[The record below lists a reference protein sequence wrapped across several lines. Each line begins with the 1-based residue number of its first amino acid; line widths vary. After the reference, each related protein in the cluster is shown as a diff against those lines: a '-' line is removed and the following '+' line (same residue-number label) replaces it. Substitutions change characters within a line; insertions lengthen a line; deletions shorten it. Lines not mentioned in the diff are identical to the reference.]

1 MGDFWFVGWMD
12 KRYTKQYD
20 CAAFFID
27 VQRTQFERELT
38 LPQDNDLTPGFI
50 KKHWSNE
57 WSKTNNPI
65 EGDAALM
72 KGMEGYHLGVVAILA
87 HGQIV
92 IVHNSKAAGGVLV
105 SAPQNCLTEIKDYYT
120 WNKR

>member
-1 MGDFWFVGWMD
+1 MGDFWFVGWMA
-12 KRYTKQYD
+12 KRYTEQYD

-50 KKHWSNE
+50 KKYWPNE
-57 WSKTNNPI
+57 WAKTNNPI

-72 KGMEGYHLGVVAILA
+72 KGMEGYHLGVVAIVA

-105 SAPQNCLTEIKDYYT
+105 SAPHDRLTEIKDYYT
-120 WNKR
+120 WNKH